1 MEVFLYKLEGC
12 DACDKARELL
22 ESQGHTI
29 REIMIDN
36 PLLMIGVQLLFKD
49 SRVHAPVVVIPD
61 VGMYILNTEGTQ
73 LFRIANL
80 KPEINESEV
89 IEVPV

>member
-1 MEVFLYKLEGC
+1 
-12 DACDKARELL
+12 
-22 ESQGHTI
+22 
-29 REIMIDN
+29 
-36 PLLMIGVQLLFKD
+36 MIGVQLLFKD